1 MQAQGQPENSHG
13 NSKLSNLLTA
23 LDIIWTLT
31 WMNFL
36 PRSPRERGK
45 LLWVFLE
52 PAGQLVVIMTV
63 FALIGR
69 APSYGDSF
77 SLFLLTG
84 VLMLTLY
91 STGTMLVMGG
101 VASYRSKARLPGVGL
116 FHAPL
121 ARMLFKLISAA
132 VYSTILIYCVGY
144 FENTPTY
151 PRHMELVFAAF
162 FWCGLLGFG
171 MGLIRGY
178 SMFFMPVF
186 NRIYAVISRGL
197 IFVSGVFFVPSFLP
211 PQMREVL
218 AWNPVLHAIELMR
231 LGMYDQ
237 YPTIVFSMTYLQL
250 WALGAVALGAA
261 LLWSRRG
268 DIA

>member
-1 MQAQGQPENSHG
+1 MNAGIRNA
-13 NSKLSNLLTA
+13 LSG

-36 PRSPRERGK
+36 PKSARERGK

-63 FALIGR
+63 FSLIGR

-84 VLMLTLY
+84 VLMLTLF
-91 STGTMLVMGG
+91 STGGMLVMSG

-116 FHAPL
+116 FHA
-121 ARMLFKLISAA
+121 AIAKILFKLISAA

-144 FENTPTY
+144 FEDTPTY
-151 PRHMELVFAAF
+151 PRHMDKVLAAF
-162 FWCGLLGFG
+162 FWCATLGFG
-171 MGLIRGY
+171 VGLIRAY
-178 SMFFMPVF
+178 SILFMPIF

-197 IFVSGVFFVPSFLP
+197 IFVSGVFFAPSFMP

-218 AWNPVLHAIELMR
+218 IWNPVLHAIELMR
-231 LGMYDQ
+231 LGVYDQ
-237 YPTIVFSMTYLQL
+237 YPTIVFSMEYLQL
-250 WALGAVALGAA
+250 WALGAVALGVT

-268 DIA
+268 EISIAQ